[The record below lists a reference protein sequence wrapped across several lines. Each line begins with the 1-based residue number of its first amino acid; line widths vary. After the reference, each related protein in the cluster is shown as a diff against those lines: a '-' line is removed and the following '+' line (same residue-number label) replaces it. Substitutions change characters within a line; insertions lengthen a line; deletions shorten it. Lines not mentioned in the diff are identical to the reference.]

1 MKNKTSMENLTE
13 EHRECLPSEQ
23 ELAAFQRAIQ
33 VITGKWKVEILWFLL
48 HGTRRFGQIRKAFPS
63 ITQHML
69 TAQLRALEQDGL
81 IIRTSY
87 AEIPPR
93 VEYALTERAYAL
105 KPVFQALAAWAQ
117 QASEPE

>member
-87 AEIPPR
+87 AEIPPH
-93 VEYALTERAYAL
+93 VE
-105 KPVFQALAAWAQ
+105 
-117 QASEPE
+117 